1 MPTVSV
7 LGSHMHYADTGPV
20 GAGPTWVFLHGNP
33 VSSHLWRKVLPGGQR
48 LGRCLAPDL
57 IGMGQSGKPD
67 IVYSY
72 DDHARYLAAWFDAL
86 DLQDVVLVG
95 IDWGASL
102 AFDWARRRTHR
113 VRGIAFMETIVKPMA
128 WADFP
133 AAARPRFEAFRTPRL
148 GEQLALAQNQF
159 LAGSLTA
166 TVLTPLSAADRAVYE
181 APYPTPA
188 SRRPLLAWPRAMPIE
203 GSPADVVARVEAY
216 GAWLSASDHIPKL
229 LLTFT
234 GSPTLMIG
242 PAMEAWCRE
251 NIASLTVQACG
262 DAGHLAPE
270 DQPVRIADALRA
282 WAGTALLPAAIAS
295 GSRPAG
301 SHRTSA

>member
-1 MPTVSV
+1 MPTISV
-7 LGSHMHYADTGPV
+7 LDSHLHYEDTGAP
-20 GAGPTWVFLHGNP
+20 GTGPTWVFLHGNP
-33 VSSHLWRKVLPGGQR
+33 VSSHLWRKVLPSVQR
-48 LGRCLAPDL
+48 LGRCLTPDL

-67 IVYSY
+67 MAYGY
-72 DDHARYLAAWFDAL
+72 DDHARYLAAWFDAM

-102 AFDWARRRTHR
+102 AFDWARRHAHR

-133 AAARPRFEAFRTPRL
+133 AAVRPRFEAFRTPGL

-216 GAWLSASDHIPKL
+216 GDWLASSHAVPKL

-251 NIASLTVQACG
+251 NIARLTVQACG

-270 DQPVRIADALRA
+270 DQPVRIADALLA
-282 WAGTALLPAAIAS
+282 WADTALLPAAIAS